1 MACAI
6 VEHEGRMFIQQRQED
21 DVWGGLW
28 EFPGGR
34 LKNDESPEQ
43 AAVRELQEETEI
55 RAGGFRPF
63 ATVVHHYTRYRVTLH
78 SYFCE
83 AQGAPQ
89 PQLHAAQQYRWVT
102 FQELAQYPFPSGH
115 RQLIARMRTLNT
127 AGAAT

>member
-6 VEHEGRMFIQQRQED
+6 VEHEGRMFIQQRHED

-34 LKNDESPEQ
+34 LKNGESPEQ
-43 AAVRELQEETEI
+43 AAIRELQEETEI
-55 RAGGFRPF
+55 RAADFQPF

-83 AQGAPQ
+83 AQGMPK
-89 PQLHAAQQYRWVT
+89 PQLNAAQQYRWVSL
-102 FQELAQYPFPSGH
+102 QELDQYPFPSGH
-115 RQLIARMRTLNT
+115 RQLITRMKSLGLPGVKN
-127 AGAAT
+127 